1 MGETKTVVALIVG
14 GEANAGPPLGP
25 ALGPLGVNVMAV
37 VKKINEA
44 TAMYKG
50 MRVPVKITVDTETK
64 SFEVEVGTPTTSA
77 LLVKEAGIEK
87 GSGNPKTNF
96 VGNLTREQIVSI
108 AKVKTGSS
116 YASNLKS
123 AVKEVLGS
131 CVSMGVK
138 VEDKDPRVVLKEVDS
153 GAWDDI
159 LSRA

>member
-1 MGETKTVVALIVG
+1 MGEQKTVMALIVG

-44 TAMYKG
+44 TSSYKG

-87 GSGNPKTNF
+87 GASNPKANF
-96 VGNLTREQIVSI
+96 VGNLTREQVVSI
-108 AKVKTGSS
+108 AKVKMGDS
-116 YASNLKS
+116 YASKLKS

-131 CVSMGVK
+131 CVSMGIK
-138 VEDKDPRVVLKEVDS
+138 VGNKDPREVLKEVDS
-153 GAWDDI
+153 GGWDD
-159 LSRA
+159 

>member
-1 MGETKTVVALIVG
+1 MGETKTVMALIVG

-77 LLVKEAGIEK
+77 LLVKEAGIDK
-87 GSGNPKTNF
+87 GSGNPKANF
-96 VGNLTREQIVSI
+96 VGNLTRERIVSI
-108 AKVKTGSS
+108 AKIKLGSS
-116 YASNLKS
+116 YASTLKS
-123 AVKEVLGS
+123 AVKEILGS
-131 CVSMGVK
+131 CVSMGIK
-138 VEDKDPRVVLKEVDS
+138 VDDKDPRVVLKEVDS

-159 LSRA
+159 LSNA

>member
-1 MGETKTVVALIVG
+1 
-14 GEANAGPPLGP
+14 
-25 ALGPLGVNVMAV
+25 
-37 VKKINEA
+37 
-44 TAMYKG
+44 

-108 AKVKTGSS
+108 AKVKMGSS
-116 YASNLKS
+116 YASTLKS

-131 CVSMGVK
+131 CVSMGIK

-153 GAWDDI
+153 GGWDDI
-159 LSRA
+159 LSKV